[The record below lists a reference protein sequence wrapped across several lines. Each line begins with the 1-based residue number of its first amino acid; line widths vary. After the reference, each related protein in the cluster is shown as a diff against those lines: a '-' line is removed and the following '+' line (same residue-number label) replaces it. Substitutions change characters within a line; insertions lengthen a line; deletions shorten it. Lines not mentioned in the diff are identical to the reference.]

1 MPNKSHAIKIR
12 GNLYLDGFVVKL
24 QNTRDKEILKTEK
37 TKNDK
42 LIVDLLKN
50 RSQ

>member
-1 MPNKSHAIKIR
+1 MHIKSHAIKI
-12 GNLYLDGFVVKL
+12 GNLHLDGFVVKL

-42 LIVDLLKN
+42 LIVDSLKN